1 MSNGLTLSN
10 VYPGRPNISFYLIN
24 HLVGQFKSEAF
35 HFFIIWKGYPPL
47 NRMKNFLIWDANLY
61 PKPYQYPL
69 KMTFHRQIV
78 HVDKLSNW
86 WGSTRCDCPFFVK
99 KNGKNT
105 DHFINPFVIESHRRN
120 DVGMQCLV
128 SDLPMQ
134 RPTSP
139 VVPTQP
145 PRPSITPTI
154 PGCKLECS
162 LTLT

>member
-69 KMTFHRQIV
+69 KMTFYRQIV
-78 HVDKLSNW
+78 HVDKLSIW

-99 KNGKNT
+99 KMAKTLTTLLTRLSLNLTGGMMLGCSVLYLISRCSGQLHLWYQPNLQ
-105 DHFINPFVIESHRRN
+105 DRQSHRQFL
-120 DVGMQCLV
+120 DV
-128 SDLPMQ
+128 S
-134 RPTSP
+134 
-139 VVPTQP
+139 
-145 PRPSITPTI
+145 
-154 PGCKLECS
+154 
-162 LTLT
+162 